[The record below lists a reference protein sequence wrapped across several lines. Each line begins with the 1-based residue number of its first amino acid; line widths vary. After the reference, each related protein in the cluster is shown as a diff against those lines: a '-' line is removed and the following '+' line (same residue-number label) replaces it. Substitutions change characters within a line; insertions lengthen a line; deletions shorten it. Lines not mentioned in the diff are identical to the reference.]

1 MSFKDDYKSK
11 SKKEIWDQ
19 YCGFLDLTID
29 EFMAIQNRLMKEQLR
44 LWQKSPL
51 GKSLLKE
58 EISSVE
64 EFRRTFPLTNYQ
76 DYADILLLKRDDL
89 LPSKA
94 VIWIKTTWEG
104 GKHPVKLAPYTS
116 DMIDSFKDNVFACMI
131 QATSKGKY
139 HYDIEP
145 DNTFLYALAPL
156 PYATGLL
163 PRALSMNVDVDF
175 LPDVETAED
184 MSFKD
189 RNKEGF
195 KLGLQRG
202 IDYFFGLASV
212 TYYISKSFPAMRTG
226 GSGPIDKEKKSK
238 VPLKMVLRYI
248 NAKRVCKQE
257 NRELMPKDFFKLKGF
272 MITGADS
279 DCYKDELESMWGITP
294 LEVFAGTE
302 PTCVGTEDY
311 NRNGMYFFPDACF
324 YEFIKESDM
333 YRCIDD
339 ENYNPKTYLF
349 NELEVDGVYE
359 LVISVLK
366 GGAFMR
372 YRIKD
377 VYKCVGKNDKGLP
390 RFKFV
395 DRSPDVIDIA
405 GFTRITKEL
414 IDNVIALANLDIK
427 NYAIVKEYNQNNKPL
442 LHMYVELD
450 QSTLIDSAY
459 LKDILQGQLGIYFRY
474 IDSDYESLK
483 TILGMDP
490 LEITILRCGTF
501 DKYQQV
507 YQKPVKSFNP
517 SKYEIR
523 DLVDIQQRVGEYMGV
538 KYD

>member
-44 LWQKSPL
+44 LWQASPL
-51 GKSLLKE
+51 GKSLLKQE
-58 EISSVE
+58 VSNIE
-64 EFRRTFPLTNYQ
+64 EFRRVFPLTHYQ

-89 LPSKA
+89 LPAKA

-104 GKHPVKLAPYTS
+104 GKHPIKLAPYTS

-131 QATSKGKY
+131 QATSKGRY

-145 DNTFLYALAPL
+145 NNKFLYALAPL

-175 LPDVETAED
+175 LPDVETAEN
-184 MSFKD
+184 MSFKE

-195 KLGLQRG
+195 KLGLQQG

-212 TYYISKSFPAMRTG
+212 TYYISKSFSALRS
-226 GSGPIDKEKKSK
+226 GSPSSKDSTKKSK
-238 VPLKMVLRYI
+238 IPLKMVYRYLK
-248 NAKRVCKQE
+248 AKKVCKEE
-257 NRELMPKDFFKLKGF
+257 NRDLMPKDFFKLKGF

-279 DCYKDELESMWGITP
+279 DCYKDELEQMWGIAP

-302 PTCVGTEDY
+302 PTCVGSEDY
-311 NRNGMYFFPDACF
+311 NRNGMYFFPDACY

-333 YRCIDD
+333 YRCVDD
-339 ENYNPKTYLF
+339 ESYNPNTYLM
-349 NELEVDGVYE
+349 NEIEIDEVYE

-377 VYKCVGKNDKGLP
+377 VYKCVGKSSSGLP

-395 DRSPDVIDIA
+395 DRAPDVIDIA

-427 NYAIVKEYNQNNKPL
+427 NYAIVKEYTRNNKPL

-450 QSTLIDSAY
+450 QNTLIDSAY
-459 LKDILQGQLGIYFRY
+459 LKEILQSQLGIYFRY

-483 TILGMDP
+483 QILEMDP

-501 DKYQQV
+501 EKYLQV
-507 YQKPVKSFNP
+507 FNKPVKSFNP
-517 SKYEIR
+517 SKFEIR
-523 DLVDIQQRVGEYMGV
+523 DLIEVQQRVGEYMGV

>member
-58 EISSVE
+58 EVSSVE
-64 EFRRTFPLTNYQ
+64 EFRREFPLTNYQ

-89 LPSKA
+89 LPAKA

-116 DMIDSFKDNVFACMI
+116 GMIETFRDNTMACVML
-131 QATSKGKY
+131 ASSRRKY
-139 HYDIEP
+139 EFTVEND
-145 DNTFLYALAPL
+145 DTFLYGLAPL
-156 PYATGLL
+156 PFATGLL
-163 PRALSMNVDVDF
+163 PRALAMHTDIEF
-175 LPDVETAED
+175 LPNVEEAEN
-184 MSFKD
+184 MSFKE

-195 KLGLQRG
+195 KLGMEKG

-212 TYYISKSFPAMRTG
+212 AYYISKSFSSMSSG
-226 GSGPIDKEKKSK
+226 GSSSKGSGKKTK
-238 VPLKMVLRYI
+238 IPLKMVFRYLK
-248 NAKRVCKQE
+248 AKKTCKE
-257 NRELMPKDFFKLKGF
+257 EGRELMPKDFFKLKGY

-279 DCYKDELESMWGITP
+279 DCYKDELEQMWGIAP
-294 LEVFAGTE
+294 LELFAGTE
-302 PTCVGTEDY
+302 PSLIAAEDF
-311 NRNGMYFFPDACF
+311 NRNGMYFFPDTCF

-333 YRCIDD
+333 YRCIED

-349 NELEVDGVYE
+349 NELEVDGIYE

-372 YRIKD
+372 YRVKD
-377 VYKCVGKNDKGLP
+377 VYKCVGKSELGIP

-395 DRSPDVIDIA
+395 DRAPDVIDIA
-405 GFTRITKEL
+405 GFTRITKDL

-427 NYAIVKEYNQNNKPL
+427 NYSIVKEYNQNNKPL

-450 QSTLIDSAY
+450 SSTLIDSAY
-459 LKDILQGQLGIYFRY
+459 LKDILQCQLGIYFRY

-483 TILGMDP
+483 QILEMDP

-501 DKYQQV
+501 EKYQQV

>member
-11 SKKEIWDQ
+11 SKKEIWEQ

-44 LWQKSPL
+44 LWQNSPL
-51 GKSLLKE
+51 GQSLLKE
-58 EISSVE
+58 EVATVE
-64 EFRRTFPLTNYQ
+64 QFRHVFPLTNYQ

-89 LPSKA
+89 LPAKA

-131 QATSKGKY
+131 QATSKTKY
-139 HYDIEP
+139 NYDIEP
-145 DNTFLYALAPL
+145 NNTFLYALAPL

-163 PRALSMNVDVDF
+163 PRALSMHVDVDF
-175 LPDVETAED
+175 LPDVETAEN
-184 MSFKD
+184 MSFKE

-212 TYYISKSFPAMRTG
+212 TYYISQSLQSFASNSSSNNSNT
-226 GSGPIDKEKKSK
+226 SK
-238 VPLKMVLRYI
+238 PKIPLKMIIKYLKAK
-248 NAKRVCKQE
+248 NACNKE
-257 NRELMPKDFFKLKGF
+257 NRNLLPKDLFKLKGF

-279 DCYKDELESMWGITP
+279 DCYKDELEQMWGIAP

-302 PTCVGTEDY
+302 PTCVGCEDF

-333 YRCIDD
+333 HRCVDD

-349 NELEVDGVYE
+349 DELEVGGIYE

-377 VYKCVGKNDKGLP
+377 VYKCVGKNEKGLP
-390 RFKFV
+390 RFKFI

-414 IDNVIALANLDIK
+414 IDNVIALASLDIK
-427 NYAIVKEYNQNNKPL
+427 NYAIVKEYNENNKPL
-442 LHMYVELD
+442 LHMYVELY
-450 QSTLIDSAY
+450 QNTLIDSAY
-459 LKDILQGQLGIYFRY
+459 LKEILQCQLGIYFRY

-483 TILGMDP
+483 QILGMDP

-501 DKYQQV
+501 DKYNQV
-507 YQKPVKSFNP
+507 YQKPIKSFNP